1 MTTKS
6 VCSCAYY
13 VCLCLQGE
21 GPGTSPETGPG
32 NEGASE
38 VRGIEE
44 EVMHQFT
51 TNERMLCHS
60 SRFSLVFMK

>member
-6 VCSCAYY
+6 VCSYAYY

-21 GPGTSPETGPG
+21 GPGTGPETGSG

-38 VRGIEE
+38 VRGIE
-44 EVMHQFT
+44 VMHQLT
-51 TNERMLCHS
+51 TNKIISNATIVGSH
-60 SRFSLVFMK
+60 